1 MQRVGNV
8 VAAEAWKQWN
18 LLRED
23 DFKSDV
29 TLDAV
34 LKQFPFHARTA
45 SAEELAAAEELY
57 ESGEKWDDT
66 ERIYAREIVLLSETR
81 AQWDVPV
88 QALRIG
94 DLGVVGLHGEVFVQI
109 GLDIK
114 ARSPMAQTM
123 MVGMANGSIGYATTD
138 EALEQGSY
146 ETRLCRHVRAPKGT
160 AGVWTDTSVELLD
173 VLTR

>member
-1 MQRVGNV
+1 M
-8 VAAEAWKQWN
+8 
-18 LLRED
+18 
-23 DFKSDV
+23 
-29 TLDAV
+29 
-34 LKQFPFHARTA
+34 
-45 SAEELAAAEELY
+45 
-57 ESGEKWDDT
+57 
-66 ERIYAREIVLLSETR
+66 
-81 AQWDVPV
+81 
-88 QALRIG
+88 
-94 DLGVVGLHGEVFVQI
+94 QI